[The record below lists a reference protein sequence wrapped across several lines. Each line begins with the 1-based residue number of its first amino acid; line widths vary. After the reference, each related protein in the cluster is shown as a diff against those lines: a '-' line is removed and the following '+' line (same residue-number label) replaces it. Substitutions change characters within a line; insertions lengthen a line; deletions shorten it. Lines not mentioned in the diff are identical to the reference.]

1 MQRYRMRSAA
11 LRTAVAL
18 GASVFCV
25 PPLTATASSETASS
39 ETASSETASSDTSA
53 TAALPACITYESS
66 ARGRNLGY
74 DHVVRIRSTCIASA
88 ACLVATN
95 IDPKPIAVTVFPRSE
110 VDVVTR
116 VGSPA
121 REFIAEVSCALP

>member
-25 PPLTATASSETASS
+25 PPLTATASSA
-39 ETASSETASSDTSA
+39 TASSDTIA

-116 VGSPA
+116 IGSPA
-121 REFIAEVSCALP
+121 REFIAEVSCSLP